1 MAAPLRPSAKTVKS
15 KTQRPIVKAKVANK
29 VPIKPSALAQP
40 VTQPVALKAPLKL
53 TKSESKISEDIAEKI
68 ALFKRYYPDAHC
80 ALNYTNPF
88 ELVVATCL
96 SAQCTDE
103 RVNMVTP
110 ALFKKYPTPKAMS
123 LAPVEDLENL
133 VRSTG
138 FFKNKARNLKSCATD
153 LVKKHNGEV
162 PANLEALVELAGVG
176 RKTANVVLGNAFG
189 IPSGVVVDTHV
200 TRLSNRLGW
209 VKGTNAVI
217 LERQLG
223 KLVPQSEWIMFPHYL
238 ISHGRAVCKARKP
251 DCAHCFLE
259 ETCPK
264 KGV

>member
-1 MAAPLRPSAKTVKS
+1 MTVINKKKILKKEAPLLET
-15 KTQRPIVKAKVANK
+15 IG
-29 VPIKPSALAQP
+29 
-40 VTQPVALKAPLKL
+40 
-53 TKSESKISEDIAEKI
+53 
-68 ALFKRYYPDAHC
+68 LFKRYYPDAHC
-80 ALNYTNPF
+80 ALNHSNPF
-88 ELVVATCL
+88 ELLVATVL

-110 ALFKKYPTPKAMS
+110 ALFKKYPTPKKMAK
-123 LAPVEDLENL
+123 APVEDLEEL

-138 FFKNKARNLKSCATD
+138 FYKNKAKNLKGAAQA
-153 LVKKHNGEV
+153 LVEKFDGHV
-162 PANLEALVELAGVG
+162 PREIEALVGLPGVG

-189 IPSGVVVDTHV
+189 IASGVVVDTHV

-209 VKGTNAVI
+209 VKGENAVLI
-217 LERQLG
+217 EKQLCQR
-223 KLVPQSEWIMFPHYL
+223 VPVEDWVMFSHFL